1 MRAQALLL
9 LLCAARAHALATLTR
24 RRCLAGASAILAPA
38 APAVAG
44 YSSETVAK
52 AKEAWA
58 VADPSRAQ
66 DWVPLIVAGDG
77 ALGELLD
84 NWPAITAKNDG
95 DAVRR
100 YLGTVGITSP
110 LFKIR
115 PALAAIIKA
124 RDLPDAFDVVAFAEV
139 SEEFLSDLQAAE
151 GAAYGAN
158 FADFSTSVG
167 KGGLSPA
174 ATQLAKCR
182 EDVRR
187 LKKRSGEM
195 VALLGPL
202 RK

>member
-1 MRAQALLL
+1 MSQRK
-9 LLCAARAHALATLTR
+9 
-24 RRCLAGASAILAPA
+24 ASADPPEVARTCASEHAPRL
-38 APAVAG
+38 VFWHLEKAG
-44 YSSETVAK
+44 GEYVISEL
-52 AKEAWA
+52 
-58 VADPSRAQ
+58 RR
-66 DWVPLIVAGDG
+66 
-77 ALGELLD
+77 ALG
-84 NWPAITAKNDG
+84 
-95 DAVRR
+95 
-100 YLGTVGITSP
+100 GT
-110 LFKIR
+110 
-115 PALAAIIKA
+115 
-124 RDLPDAFDVVAFAEV
+124 DAFDVVAFAEV

-174 ATQLAKCR
+174 ATQLVKCR